1 MKRLFLLSLC
11 AILLLT
17 GCLPTPEVE
26 VVPNKGEQK
35 AWQVEAM
42 PYAPE
47 EQAEEAA
54 PAEAPAV
61 VEQQGGPLY
70 EILGATPTWSVENND
85 YGFSIVAQDCPIY
98 LPDVSAVPV
107 VEAARRDFT
116 QADID
121 AVAAAMFPADT
132 IWYPEVIWTKE
143 DMAKEMQELMDEM
156 ANRDPE
162 EDKAWHR
169 DDKYYQDKLA
179 MYKERYEEA
188 PYAADVVP
196 ITLAIN
202 DCQKDYRLD
211 KKGKL
216 YPGVQV
222 EARVNGEHWTLSAR
236 TSVEDPLTTYLEASR
251 GEGISGWTISSLW
264 TRPMGCR

>member
-70 EILGATPTWSVENND
+70 EILGLRPPGAWRTTTTAFPSSPRIVP
-85 YGFSIVAQDCPIY
+85 SI
-98 LPDVSAVPV
+98 
-107 VEAARRDFT
+107 
-116 QADID
+116 
-121 AVAAAMFPADT
+121 
-132 IWYPEVIWTKE
+132 
-143 DMAKEMQELMDEM
+143 
-156 ANRDPE
+156 
-162 EDKAWHR
+162 
-169 DDKYYQDKLA
+169 
-179 MYKERYEEA
+179 
-188 PYAADVVP
+188 
-196 ITLAIN
+196 
-202 DCQKDYRLD
+202 
-211 KKGKL
+211 
-216 YPGVQV
+216 
-222 EARVNGEHWTLSAR
+222 
-236 TSVEDPLTTYLEASR
+236 
-251 GEGISGWTISSLW
+251 
-264 TRPMGCR
+264 CRM